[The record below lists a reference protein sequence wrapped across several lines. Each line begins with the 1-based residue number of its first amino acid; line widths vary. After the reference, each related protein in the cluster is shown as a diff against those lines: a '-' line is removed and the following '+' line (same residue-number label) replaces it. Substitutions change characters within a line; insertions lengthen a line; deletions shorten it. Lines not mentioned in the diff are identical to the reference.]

1 MAKDNRKRQA
11 DEFDDFDK
19 GGGPLPKDFTP
30 TAPVALGAD
39 PTDAAAMAAEIER
52 LKAESAAARKD
63 AEYAYRRA
71 DQMAAEL
78 SALKAASPVSAGG
91 KFTVSIKDGPT
102 ATVEVPAGERPE
114 DVFNATLGIHSTP
127 HRHSVLAAGE
137 DAKCGVHYPDGSV
150 RAFGAAV

>member
-1 MAKDNRKRQA
+1 MAKDNRKRTAA
-11 DEFDDFDK
+11 DEFDDFK
-19 GGGPLPKDFTP
+19 PEAGTV
-30 TAPVALGAD
+30 PVAELKVSKAD
-39 PTDAAAMAAEIER
+39 TDAAAADAVSKTDADLRAENEKLR
-52 LKAESAAARKD
+52 
-63 AEYAYRRA
+63 
-71 DQMAAEL
+71 AEL
-78 SALKAASPVSAGG
+78 AALKAASPVSAGG